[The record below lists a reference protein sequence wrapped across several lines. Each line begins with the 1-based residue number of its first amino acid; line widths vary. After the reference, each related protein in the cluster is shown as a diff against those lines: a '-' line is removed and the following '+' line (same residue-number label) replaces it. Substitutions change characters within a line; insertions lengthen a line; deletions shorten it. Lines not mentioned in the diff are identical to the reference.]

1 MPKSFAFLFSSEATI
16 GDIVLESM
24 MSESFFAFLNKP
36 FYDSHTYIECW
47 ELGTIVTKISA

>member
-36 FYDSHTYIECW
+36 KFYMSYLSMIHILILNVEN
-47 ELGTIVTKISA
+47 